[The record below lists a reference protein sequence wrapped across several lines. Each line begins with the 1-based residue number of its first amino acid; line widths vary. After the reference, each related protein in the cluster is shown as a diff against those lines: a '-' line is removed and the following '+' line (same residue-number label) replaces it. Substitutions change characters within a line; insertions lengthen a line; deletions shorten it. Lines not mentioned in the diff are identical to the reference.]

1 MATGRIN
8 RQQRV
13 QLGTSNDFWGHE
25 VNSKRIMAD
34 KAELRQQFVDAFEGA
49 DYPISSPMD
58 LVPALPNGPSTKF
71 ESGDFSMTAME
82 LNTKL
87 EGEFPYDDVE
97 AFVDDVM
104 TSLENRDLI

>member
-1 MATGRIN
+1 
-8 RQQRV
+8 
-13 QLGTSNDFWGHE
+13 
-25 VNSKRIMAD
+25 MAD
-34 KAELRQQFVDAFEGA
+34 EDDLREQMIEAFEGA

-87 EGEFPYDDVE
+87 SGGEFPYDTPE
-97 AFVDDVM
+97 EFVDDV
-104 TSLENRDLI
+104 LEELKSQDVI

>member
-1 MATGRIN
+1 MAN
-8 RQQRV
+8 K
-13 QLGTSNDFWGHE
+13 D
-25 VNSKRIMAD
+25 D
-34 KAELRQQFVDAFEGA
+34 LREQFTEAFQDA

-87 EGEFPYDDVE
+87 GGEFPYESVDEFVEDVLDQLDDQ
-97 AFVDDVM
+97 
-104 TSLENRDLI
+104 DLI